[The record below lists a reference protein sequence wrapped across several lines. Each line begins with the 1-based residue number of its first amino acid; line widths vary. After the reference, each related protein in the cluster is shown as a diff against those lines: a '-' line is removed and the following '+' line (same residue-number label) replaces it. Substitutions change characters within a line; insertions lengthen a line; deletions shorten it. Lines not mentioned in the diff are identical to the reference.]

1 MRAADPKTITGI
13 AAAAVAIKRKK
24 INVALNLETGNF
36 EVKNAKGDIVK
47 TLSPAKGSDAI
58 YVVNR
63 TADAEDLKTAAGFLL
78 DQRSALA
85 GQASDFETQFAE
97 KQDELLKAVG
107 AWNVLNPGAS
117 RRDLSVQIGRL
128 QNELSNL
135 ENKLRGSQ
143 YKYRGALSVDGIKRR
158 AFAPHS
164 FDDRVVPH
172 PVYKLQA
179 TQTSVGLRIMPI
191 K

>member
-24 INVALNLETGNF
+24 INVVLNLETGAF

-47 TLSPAKGSDAI
+47 TLAPAKGSDAI
-58 YVVNR
+58 YIVNK
-63 TADAEDLKTAAGFLL
+63 TEDADDLKTAAGFLL

-85 GQASDFETQFAE
+85 GQAAEFETQFAE
-97 KQDELLKAVG
+97 KQDELLKAIG
-107 AWNVLNPGAS
+107 EWHELNPGAS

-135 ENKLRGSQ
+135 ENKLRASQ
-143 YKYRGALSVDGIKRR
+143 YKYREALPVDSIKRR
-158 AFAPHS
+158 TFAPHS

-179 TQTSVGLRIMPI
+179 TQTPVGLRIMPI